1 MRIGLIIETLTHLIL
16 ALTTNPI
23 VAMATFFFSEHT
35 PSFGGPPRSRS
46 VNAVPMSPG
55 TRGSVNLVGVF
66 GGLRDRVGDRGRA
79 SPGLGSDGTVLFA
92 FAGSAVFVVLIWR
105 QLAHISHD

>member
-46 VNAVPMSPG
+46 VNAVP
-55 TRGSVNLVGVF
+55 NE
-66 GGLRDRVGDRGRA
+66 LRDAWAPSTWLECSAA
-79 SPGLGSDGTVLFA
+79 S
-92 FAGSAVFVVLIWR
+92 
-105 QLAHISHD
+105 